1 MERQGLISRFF
12 SRTSDGDRQQ
22 NASEAPPPQGRE
34 VWADNATR
42 PVHALVKSVLQEPR
56 CLIVTGYQDFL
67 SSLTIV
73 LDAVQGLAERPEG
86 SIRIVFGSNTDGRRH
101 FGGGGRSVAQEC

>member
-12 SRTSDGDRQQ
+12 SRTSDGDRQE
-22 NASEAPPPQGRE
+22 NALEGPSPEGHDAWG
-34 VWADNATR
+34 DNATR
-42 PVHALVKSVLQEPR
+42 PVHALVKSALQEPR

-73 LDAVQGLAERPEG
+73 L
-86 SIRIVFGSNTDGRRH
+86 
-101 FGGGGRSVAQEC
+101 